1 MSDFTKI
8 IRLGTVEA
16 WRGRRVSVFCKITLQ
31 DGRLSITGVEGPTP
45 NGGAVSCGQ
54 IDMHLRDKPASE
66 WNLAPGWNAD
76 LLARFFATWKRWHL
90 NDMKAGS
97 AAQEAWLRE
106 NPVNAIYPESHYE
119 RLAKH
124 WPPQV
129 STRTPTATDTVRRG
143 SARTSPTTS
152 PRGFSHSPPRTDNRP
167 GYDPLRPD
175 RRNGCGR
182 LRGHRAARR
191 QGARPCRRL
200 DPGYCGTPLTGWKRD
215 ASRVLSTI

>member
-66 WNLAPGWNAD
+66 WNLAPGWNAA

-90 NDMKAGS
+90 NDMRAGS

-119 RLAKH
+119 KTCEALAAAGLNPDADGYRYGTA
-124 WPPQV
+124 WQREDIPDDVTAWLQALP
-129 STRTPTATDTVRRG
+129 ATD
-143 SARTSPTTS
+143 
-152 PRGFSHSPPRTDNRP
+152 
-167 GYDPLRPD
+167 
-175 RRNGCGR
+175 
-182 LRGHRAARR
+182 R
-191 QGARPCRRL
+191 QPA
-200 DPGYCGTPLTGWKRD
+200 W
-215 ASRVLSTI
+215 V